1 MEINRSTAC
10 RKVILITSFLATL
23 ILGFLVVTDHTYADV
38 QSQTTCSETTS
49 QSSSSEQTI
58 VFKESASN
66 SDNVDSSTDTTLN
79 NTSDSQSNNQNATT
93 SNQSSTSGATT
104 PAPSENTTDTSQPTS
119 SVNGSSTPESTSSS
133 SESANA
139 SSSTDESQV
148 NNQSSSQDVTGTASS
163 KDQGQTNTDSTSNDV
178 DSTAGSSPVTD
189 QSSSTDNTTTGG
201 TNKDQITV
209 TGTNS
214 STDPAI
220 KQSSSNPLL
229 NWLTNMTSAG
239 AAALIY
245 PFITSRQGSH
255 LLSEFRTLLSPTRYN
270 IDQTW
275 SDLDQ
280 KYNPDYTKQFYTDAQ
295 NWYDNEVK
303 KETLTVPFADGSGNA
318 SATYIAHPG
327 STKTIIYGQGWIT
340 EPEWMGYISKIFY
353 DMGYNVLMPY
363 TRGQNSSDGEFLT
376 FGYKDK
382 ADWIN
387 WINKIDQLNGPNSEV
402 VLYGQSLGADDALE
416 AGAQKN
422 LPSSVKAVIA
432 DCGYSTIPS
441 LLYSLYTGA
450 ANKLNG
456 YTSKIGWNLNGSIP
470 LVPYDQFLNNLNNV
484 NHLFQ
489 GFNLDDASGLT
500 AVQNSTLPTLFIATA
515 DDTFI
520 PDSETKALYNASISK
535 DKQLW
540 ILDGNVGG
548 HASANNAVLAYTQH
562 IQDFLNAV
570 DNGQTSSTT
579 STNQLTVN
587 DNQTV
592 AA

>member
-163 KDQGQTNTDSTSNDV
+163 KDQDQTNTDSTSNDV

-201 TNKDQITV
+201 TDKDQITV

-327 STKTIIYGQGWIT
+327 STKTIIYGQGWTT

-363 TRGQNSSDGEFLT
+363 TRGQNSSDGELLT

-387 WINKIDQLNGPNSEV
+387 WINKID
-402 VLYGQSLGADDALE
+402 
-416 AGAQKN
+416 
-422 LPSSVKAVIA
+422 
-432 DCGYSTIPS
+432 
-441 LLYSLYTGA
+441 
-450 ANKLNG
+450 
-456 YTSKIGWNLNGSIP
+456 
-470 LVPYDQFLNNLNNV
+470 
-484 NHLFQ
+484 
-489 GFNLDDASGLT
+489 
-500 AVQNSTLPTLFIATA
+500 
-515 DDTFI
+515 
-520 PDSETKALYNASISK
+520 
-535 DKQLW
+535 
-540 ILDGNVGG
+540 
-548 HASANNAVLAYTQH
+548 
-562 IQDFLNAV
+562 
-570 DNGQTSSTT
+570 
-579 STNQLTVN
+579 
-587 DNQTV
+587 
-592 AA
+592 